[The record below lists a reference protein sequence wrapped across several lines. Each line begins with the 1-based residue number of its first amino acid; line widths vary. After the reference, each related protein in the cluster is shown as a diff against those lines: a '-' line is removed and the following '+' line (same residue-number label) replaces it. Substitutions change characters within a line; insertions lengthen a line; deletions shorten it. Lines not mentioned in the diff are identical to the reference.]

1 MCPYDDKH
9 SGASSTIREEVLS
22 SLEPWEFEELNKDPN
37 HNIILKNQDDRNSK
51 KPL

>member
-22 SLEPWEFEELNKDPN
+22 SLEPWELEELNNNP
-37 HNIILKNQDDRNSK
+37 HNIIIKKQEGPDNN

>member
-37 HNIILKNQDDRNSK
+37 HNIIIKKKEGPDNN